1 MTKIRVR
8 YAPSPT
14 GFLHIGNARTALFNY
29 LFAKRYNGSFI
40 IRIEDTDLSRNIS
53 DSEKSQLKNLKW
65 LGIKWQEGPDI
76 GGSFG
81 PYKQSE
87 RTHIYQK
94 YAQKLLSQ
102 GMVYK
107 EYKKEDNQK
116 FSLRFKVPK
125 NTEYVFN
132 DLIRG
137 NIVFQSKEIE
147 DWIIMKENGLPTYN
161 FAVAIDDFLMKISHI
176 FRGEEH
182 ITNTPK
188 QIMIYQSLGWKL
200 PIFAHMTLILN
211 ENKKKLSKRD
221 NLSIQFV
228 EEYASKGYLPE
239 ALFNFLSLLGF
250 SPKSSTEILSHDE
263 IINLFDEK
271 KITKSPAFFDYV
283 KLNYINSQY
292 IKKMSIIDLAKK
304 SQKYFQKEYPNFDL
318 LFLEKLSI
326 LLQNR
331 IHYIQEMFYLY
342 QFFFIKNKKLNLD
355 NENFLRN
362 HHSLLLLKTL
372 KEIFEKIDFK
382 ALYIEQAIKK
392 VLMMY
397 DMKKNFFMIIRIATT
412 LETQGPNLPLF
423 LELLTREKVLSNLET
438 VIKKISC

>member
-29 LFAKRYNGSFI
+29 LFAKRYNGDFI

-87 RTHIYQK
+87 RLDIYQK
-94 YAQKLLSQ
+94 YAKKLFYK
-102 GMVYK
+102 GMAYK

-116 FSLRFKVPK
+116 YSIRFKVPT

-147 DWIIMKENGLPTYN
+147 DWIIIKENGLPTYN

-188 QIMIYQSLGWKL
+188 QIMIYHSFGWEV

-221 NLSIQFV
+221 NLSVQFL
-228 EEYASKGYLPE
+228 EEYANKGYLPE

-250 SPKSSTEILSHDE
+250 SPKSNTEILSHDE
-263 IINLFDEK
+263 IISLFDEK
-271 KITKSPAFFDYV
+271 KITKSPAVFDYI
-283 KLNYINSQY
+283 KLNYINSRY
-292 IKKMSIIDLAKK
+292 IKKMSIVDLVKK
-304 SQKYFQKEYPNFDL
+304 SQKYFQKEYPNFDI
-318 LFLEKLSI
+318 LFLEKLAI
-326 LLQNR
+326 LFQNR
-331 IHYIQEMFYLY
+331 IHYIQEIFYLY
-342 QFFFIKNKKLNLD
+342 QFFFIKDKKLKL
-355 NENFLRN
+355 ESEIFLRN
-362 HHSLLLLKTL
+362 NQSLLLLKKL
-372 KEIFEKIDFK
+372 KEIFQQIEFK
-382 ALYIEQAIKK
+382 SLYIEQAIKR
-392 VLMMY
+392 VLTLY
-397 DMKKNFFMIIRIATT
+397 NMKKNFFMIVRIATT
-412 LETQGPNLPLF
+412 LETQGPCLSLF
-423 LELLTREKVLSNLET
+423 LELLTREKVLSNLDK

>member
-29 LFAKRYNGSFI
+29 LFAKHYNGDFI

-53 DSEKSQLKNLKW
+53 GSEKSQLKNLKW

-76 GGSFG
+76 GGLFG

-87 RTHIYQK
+87 RLNIYQK
-94 YAQKLLSQ
+94 YAQKLFSQ
-102 GMVYK
+102 GMAYK
-107 EYKKEDNQK
+107 EYKTEDNQK
-116 FSLRFKVPK
+116 YSLRFKVPK
-125 NTEYVFN
+125 NTEYIFN

-147 DWIIMKENGLPTYN
+147 DWIIIKENGLPTYN

-188 QIMIYQSLGWKL
+188 QIMIYQSLGWKV

-221 NLSIQFV
+221 HLSIQLV
-228 EEYASKGYLPE
+228 EEYANKGYLPE

-271 KITKSPAFFDYV
+271 KITKSPAIFDYI

-292 IKKMSIIDLAKK
+292 IKKMSTIDLAKK
-304 SQKYFQKEYPNFDL
+304 SQKYFQKEYPNFDI
-318 LFLEKLSI
+318 LFLEKLAT
-326 LLQNR
+326 LLKNR
-331 IHYIQEMFYLY
+331 IHYIQEIFHLY
-342 QFFFIKNKKLNLD
+342 QFFFIKNKELKLED
-355 NENFLRN
+355 KTFLLN
-362 HHSLLLLKTL
+362 HQSLLLLETL
-372 KEIFEKIDFK
+372 REIFKKIDFK
-382 ALYIEQAIKK
+382 ALYIEKAIEK
-392 VLMMY
+392 VLTMHN
-397 DMKKNFFMIIRIATT
+397 MKKNFFIIVRIATT
-412 LETQGPNLPLF
+412 LETQGPYLPLF
-423 LELLTREKVLSNLET
+423 LELLTRKKVLSNLEK